1 MNSNVNPM
9 QLIQMMQNGANPQ
22 QIAMS
27 MLQERASQNPIMQ
40 NLLSL
45 AQQGNTPQ
53 NEQIARNIVNERGGD
68 FDEEFKRFR
77 QQTGL

>member
-1 MNSNVNPM
+1 M

>member
-1 MNSNVNPM
+1 MVSNINPL
-9 QLIQMMQNGANPQ
+9 QLIQMMQSGANPQ
-22 QIAMS
+22 QIALS
-27 MLQERASQNPIMQ
+27 VLQNGANQNPMMQ
-40 NLLSL
+40 NLLAL

-53 NEQIARNIVNERGGD
+53 IEQIARNIVAERGGN

>member
-1 MNSNVNPM
+1 MNSSVNPM

-22 QIAMS
+22 QLAMS
-27 MLQERASQNPIMQ
+27 MLQERANQNPMMQ
-40 NLLSL
+40 NLLAL
-45 AQQGNTPQ
+45 AQQGNTSQ
-53 NEQIARNIVNERGGD
+53 IEQIARNVVNERGGN

>member
-53 NEQIARNIVNERGGD
+53 IEQIARNIVNERGGD
-68 FDEEFKRFR
+68 FDEEFKCFR

>member
-1 MNSNVNPM
+1 MNSNANPM

-53 NEQIARNIVNERGGD
+53 IEQIARNIVNERGGD

>member
-1 MNSNVNPM
+1 MVSNINPL
-9 QLIQMMQNGANPQ
+9 QLIQMMQSGANPQ
-22 QIAMS
+22 QIALS
-27 MLQERASQNPIMQ
+27 VLQNGANQNPMMQ

-53 NEQIARNIVNERGGD
+53 IEQIARNIVAERGGN

>member
-9 QLIQMMQNGANPQ
+9 QLIQMIQNGANPQ

-53 NEQIARNIVNERGGD
+53 IEQIARNIVNERGGD
-68 FDEEFKRFR
+68 FDEAFKRFR

>member
-22 QIAMS
+22 QLAMS
-27 MLQERASQNPIMQ
+27 MLQERANQNPMMQ

-53 NEQIARNIVNERGGD
+53 IEQIARNVVSERGGN

>member
-9 QLIQMMQNGANPQ
+9 QLIQMMKNGANPQ

-53 NEQIARNIVNERGGD
+53 IEQIARNIVNERGGN